1 MIFDFFQIV
10 SAVVNRDWKSI
21 VDGAFIENWKEALS
35 MLVTYSKAE
44 EFSQLCCMLGE
55 RLENEANDFNSA
67 LICYVCA
74 GDVER
79 LVSCW

>member
-1 MIFDFFQIV
+1 M
-10 SAVVNRDWKSI
+10 VNRDWKSI

-79 LVSCW
+79 LVSCWYVQIYS